1 MENKRLVEIL
11 TQFAECGWDVIDS
24 PAKNWL
30 GNKTDAEATKKLTAA
45 LKQAKEECGS
55 CGCEMDPLYAEA
67 LTLLA
72 A

>member
-1 MENKRLVEIL
+1 MENKRLDEIL
-11 TQFAECGWDVIDS
+11 TQFSKSGWDLIDS

-30 GNKTDAEATKKLTAA
+30 NNKSDSEATKKLTAA
-45 LKQAKEECGS
+45 IKQAKDECGS

-67 LTLLA
+67 LELLA